1 MRVAMGYGPRSSWR
15 PRPRRPGQARP
26 GLRPRRLERC
36 RPWRLLSVRAGS
48 GAGHEPGLDHP
59 LVGADA
65 RPGLRD
71 VLAVLDREV
80 TGRAVLG
87 FIAQARC
94 QLRYLVDACLAGFGA
109 ARVEPAARRR
119 ADRR

>member
-1 MRVAMGYGPRSSWR
+1 MVP
-15 PRPRRPGQARP
+15 
-26 GLRPRRLERC
+26 
-36 RPWRLLSVRAGS
+36 LSVRAGS
-48 GAGHEPGLDHP
+48 GAGHEAGLDHA

-80 TGRAVLG
+80 ARRTVLG
-87 FIAQARC
+87 LVAEARLK
-94 QLRYLVDACLAGFGA
+94 LRYLFDASLAGLGA

-119 ADRR
+119 ADRRRHVPDQDDPLPPAYVLGVGDRHRG